1 MQTKTLETLLIEAN
15 ELVKRLSYDESIDLI
30 NNTQTVIIDVR
41 EESEVYNLGTI
52 KNAIHIPRGLI
63 EFKLSPNS
71 PNNPVLINDDT
82 NILVYCA
89 GGYRS
94 ALAAK
99 SLLDLGFKNVYNL
112 GGFQEWVE
120 SGGEL
125 SLIHI

>member
-1 MQTKTLETLLIEAN
+1 MQTKTLEALLIEAN
-15 ELVKRLSYDESIDLI
+15 DLVKRLSYDESVDLI

-41 EESEVYNLGTI
+41 EESEVYNLGLI
-52 KNAIHIPRGLI
+52 KNAIHIPRGLL

-71 PNNPVLINDDT
+71 PNNPILIRDDT

-120 SGGEL
+120 SGGE
-125 SLIHI
+125 IQPNV

>member
-1 MQTKTLETLLIEAN
+1 MPTKDLNTLLKEAN
-15 ELVKRLSYDESIDLI
+15 DIVKRLSYEESKLLI
-30 NNTQTVIIDVR
+30 ENHKTVIIDVR
-41 EESEVYNLGTI
+41 EESEVYSQGII

-63 EFKLSPNS
+63 EFQLKPDSDK
-71 PNNPVLINDDT
+71 NPVSIDSET

-99 SLLDLGFKNVYNL
+99 SLIDLGFKNVYNL

-120 SGGEL
+120 SGGE
-125 SLIHI
+125 IQANI

>member
-1 MQTKTLETLLIEAN
+1 MLTKDLNTLLKEAN
-15 ELVKRLSYDESIDLI
+15 DIVKRLSYEESNLLI
-30 NNTQTVIIDVR
+30 ENYKTVIIDVR
-41 EESEVYNLGTI
+41 EESEVYSQGII

-63 EFKLSPNS
+63 EFQLKPDSDK
-71 PNNPVLINDDT
+71 NPVSIDSET

-99 SLLDLGFKNVYNL
+99 SLIDLGFKNVYNL

-120 SGGEL
+120 SGGE
-125 SLIHI
+125 IRANI

>member
-1 MQTKTLETLLIEAN
+1 MQTKTLEALLIEAN
-15 ELVKRLSYDESIDLI
+15 ELVKRLSYDESIELI

-41 EESEVYNLGTI
+41 EESEVYNLGVI

-71 PNNPVLINDDT
+71 PNNPVLINNDT

-120 SGGEL
+120 SGGE
-125 SLIHI
+125 IQPN

>member
-1 MQTKTLETLLIEAN
+1 MQTKSLEELLIEAN
-15 ELVKRLSYDESIDLI
+15 DLVKRLSYDESVDLI
-30 NNTQTVIIDVR
+30 SNTQTVIIDVR
-41 EESEVYNLGTI
+41 EESEVYNLGLI
-52 KNAIHIPRGLI
+52 KNAVHIPRGLI

-99 SLLDLGFKNVYNL
+99 SLMDLGFRNVYNL

-120 SGGEL
+120 SGGD
-125 SLIHI
+125 IQPNV

>member
-1 MQTKTLETLLIEAN
+1 MQTKSLEELLIEAN
-15 ELVKRLSYDESIDLI
+15 DLVKRLSYDESVDLI
-30 NNTQTVIIDVR
+30 SNTQTVIIDVR
-41 EESEVYNLGTI
+41 EESEVYNLGLI
-52 KNAIHIPRGLI
+52 KNAVHIPRGLI

-71 PNNPVLINDDT
+71 PNNPVLIDDNT

-112 GGFQEWVE
+112 VGFQEWVE
-120 SGGEL
+120 SGGE
-125 SLIHI
+125 IQPNV

>member
-1 MQTKTLETLLIEAN
+1 MQTKSLEELLIEAN
-15 ELVKRLSYDESIDLI
+15 DLVKRLSYDESVDLI
-30 NNTQTVIIDVR
+30 TNTQTVIIDVR
-41 EESEVYNLGTI
+41 EESEVYNLGLI
-52 KNAIHIPRGLI
+52 KNAVHIPRGLI

-99 SLLDLGFKNVYNL
+99 SLIDLGFSNVYNL

-120 SGGEL
+120 SGGD
-125 SLIHI
+125 IQPNV

>member
-1 MQTKTLETLLIEAN
+1 MQTKSLEELLIEAN
-15 ELVKRLSYDESIDLI
+15 DLVKRLSYNESVDLI
-30 NNTQTVIIDVR
+30 SNTQTVIIDVR
-41 EESEVYNLGTI
+41 EESEVYNLGLI
-52 KNAIHIPRGLI
+52 KNAVHIPRGLI

-71 PNNPVLINDDT
+71 PNNPVLIDDNT

-99 SLLDLGFKNVYNL
+99 SLMDLGFRNVYNL

-120 SGGEL
+120 SGGD
-125 SLIHI
+125 IQPNV

>member
-15 ELVKRLSYDESIDLI
+15 DLVKRLSYEESVDLI

-41 EESEVYNLGTI
+41 EESEVYNLGLI

-71 PNNPVLINDDT
+71 PNNPVLIKDDT

-120 SGGEL
+120 SGGE
-125 SLIHI
+125 IQPNV

>member
-1 MQTKTLETLLIEAN
+1 MQTKTLEALLIEAN
-15 ELVKRLSYDESIDLI
+15 DLVKRLSYDESVDLI

-41 EESEVYNLGTI
+41 EESEVYNLGLI
-52 KNAIHIPRGLI
+52 KNAVHIPRGLL

-99 SLLDLGFKNVYNL
+99 SLLDLGFNNVYNL

-120 SGGEL
+120 SGGE
-125 SLIHI
+125 IQPNV